1 MKKGIYK
8 YKDLKNDKVYNS
20 DLNIDKNAR
29 YKAHLRAST
38 HNKKR
43 GD

>member
-1 MKKGIYK
+1 MMKGIYQ
-8 YKDLKNDKVYNS
+8 YKDLKNDKFVYT